1 MDKKN
6 RLGRGLESLIPT
18 NETNSYK
25 DLAKYVDIDNIETNP
40 DQPRKYFDN
49 DSLNK
54 LAESIKLHGLLQ
66 PIILNKIDDNQFRLV
81 AGERRLRASKKA
93 GFKQILSIVQDSIE
107 QNQFEIAIIENIQRE
122 DLSPLEEASAYKK
135 LIEDYGLTQEKVAE
149 KLSKSRPVIS
159 NAIRLLDLP
168 IKIQDMINEN
178 LISAGHARLLL
189 SIEESQRHNYANL
202 VIKKRLSVRQLER
215 IIAVKNKESMTI
227 NEKNSDP
234 EIKLLE
240 NQLIKIF
247 GNEVKITINKKN
259 AGSIKINFHSV
270 DEFEGILEK
279 INFKKDNV

>member
-1 MDKKN
+1 MKKIEDLMDKKN

-215 IIAVKNKESMTI
+215 IIAAKNKTI
-227 NEKNSDP
+227 SFP
-234 EIKLLE
+234 LE
-240 NQLIKIF
+240 EYWLDIGRPNDFDKASIEYDSIF
-247 GNEVKITINKKN
+247 NKRMK
-259 AGSIKINFHSV
+259 
-270 DEFEGILEK
+270 
-279 INFKKDNV
+279 

>member
-1 MDKKN
+1 MVKKN

-18 NETNSYK
+18 NDTKNSE
-25 DLAKYVDIDNIETNP
+25 DLTKYVDVENIETNP

-49 DSLNK
+49 DSINK
-54 LAESIKLHGLLQ
+54 LAESIKIHGLLQ
-66 PIILNKIDDNQFRLV
+66 PIILNRIDNNKFRLI

-93 GFKQILSIVQDSIE
+93 GLKQILSIVQDSIE

-135 LIEDYGLTQEKVAE
+135 LIEKYGLTQEKVAE

-168 IKIQDMINEN
+168 IIIQNMINEN

-189 SIEESQRHNYANL
+189 SVEDSQRYNYATL
-202 VIKKRLSVRQLER
+202 VIKKQLSVRQLEKK
-215 IIAVKNKESMTI
+215 ISAQNKKKIAI
-227 NEKNSDP
+227 NEKNADP
-234 EIKLLE
+234 EIKQLE
-240 NQLIKIF
+240 TKLIKVF
-247 GNEVKITINKKN
+247 GNEVKITMNRKN
-259 AGSIKINFHSV
+259 IGNIKINFHSI

-279 INFKKDNV
+279 INFQKDDE

>member
-18 NETNSYK
+18 NDTKNSE
-25 DLAKYVDIDNIETNP
+25 DLTKYVDVENIETNP

-49 DSLNK
+49 DSINK

-66 PIILNKIDDNQFRLV
+66 PIILNRIDNNKFRLI

-93 GFKQILSIVQDSIE
+93 GLKQILSIVQDSIE

-135 LIEDYGLTQEKVAE
+135 LIEEYGLTQEKVAE

-168 IKIQDMINEN
+168 IKIQNMINEN

-189 SIEESQRHNYANL
+189 SVEDSQRYSYATL
-202 VIKKRLSVRQLER
+202 VIKKQLSVRQLEK
-215 IIAVKNKESMTI
+215 IISAQNKKKIVI
-227 NEKNSDP
+227 NEKNADP
-234 EIKLLE
+234 EIKQLE
-240 NQLIKIF
+240 TKLIKVF
-247 GNEVKITINKKN
+247 GNEVKITMNRKN
-259 AGSIKINFHSV
+259 IGNIKINFHSI

-279 INFKKDNV
+279 INFQKDDE

>member
-18 NETNSYK
+18 NDTNNSE
-25 DLAKYVDIDNIETNP
+25 DLTKYVDVEKIETNP

-49 DSLNK
+49 DSINK

-66 PIILNKIDDNQFRLV
+66 PIILNRIDSNKFRLI

-93 GFKQILSIVQDSIE
+93 GLKQILSIVQDSIE

-135 LIEDYGLTQEKVAE
+135 LIEEYGLTQEKVAE
-149 KLSKSRPVIS
+149 KLSKSRPVIA

-168 IKIQDMINEN
+168 IKIQNMINEN
-178 LISAGHARLLL
+178 LISAGHARVLL
-189 SIEESQRHNYANL
+189 SVEDSQRYSYATL
-202 VIKKRLSVRQLER
+202 VIKKQLSVRQLEK
-215 IIAVKNKESMTI
+215 IISAQNKKNIAI
-227 NEKNSDP
+227 NEKNADP
-234 EIKLLE
+234 EIKQLE
-240 NQLIKIF
+240 TKLIKVF
-247 GNEVKITINKKN
+247 GNEVKITMNRKN
-259 AGSIKINFHSV
+259 IGNIKINFHSI

-279 INFKKDNV
+279 INFQKDDE